1 MRVSISE
8 LTTLHV
14 PFDEELEL
22 FSSLGVAGIG
32 IFEPKLAEGRDEES
46 VRRLQDSGLRA
57 TVCIPGMLSV
67 LPLPEFEGPGDPA
80 ERVDALCAAIR
91 RLSAFDPVTTMCL
104 TGPRGSFEESEAREV
119 VVEGLRR
126 IARAA
131 AEAGV
136 PIGVEPIHASARD
149 RFTLVSTIR
158 ETVEL
163 IEEVG
168 EPNLGIMFDTW
179 HHWDAPNLVDDIR
192 REAHRFV
199 PAIHVDDWR
208 DPTRGWSDRAVPS
221 EGIIDLP
228 GIFGALEAAGWDGWA
243 DVEIFSDDGALVADY
258 PDSLWRVE
266 PRELVRRSKDGVERA
281 WQRRTGPT

>member
-1 MRVSISE
+1 MRLSVSE

-22 FSSLGVAGIG
+22 FSSLGVEGIG
-32 IFEPKLAEGRDEES
+32 IFEPKLPEGRDAES
-46 VRRLQDSGLRA
+46 VRKLQDSGLQA
-57 TVCIPGMLSV
+57 TVCIPGLLSI
-67 LPLPEFEGPGDPA
+67 LPLPDFEGPSDPRQ
-80 ERVDALCAAIR
+80 RVDALCAGIR
-91 RLSAFDPVTTMCL
+91 RLAAFRPVTTMCL
-104 TGPRGSFEESEAREV
+104 TGPRGSLEEAKAREIV
-119 VVEGLRR
+119 VDGLRR

-131 AEAGV
+131 DEVDV
-136 PIGVEPIHASARD
+136 PVGVEPIHASVRD
-149 RFTLVSTIR
+149 RFTLVSTIP
-158 ETVEL
+158 EAVEL

-179 HHWDAPNLVDDIR
+179 HHWDVPNLLDEIR

-208 DPTRGWSDRAVPS
+208 DPTRGWSDRAVPG

-243 DVEIFSDDGALVADY
+243 DVEIFSDDGTLVTDY

-266 PRELVRRSKDGVERA
+266 PRELVRRSQEGVERA
-281 WQRRTGPT
+281 WQRRTVPA